1 MGLIVVLLIAVIAYF
16 FIIKTKK
23 PSITVS
29 LINDIKPEIQVTS
42 EIQTP
47 NQNNKA
53 YELESVG
60 LYYFPVESTP
70 RKINVQL
77 KMHYVN
83 THGDKTER
91 VIDVKAFYRG
101 ENGCLFEGFDYLR
114 NSYRKL
120 SSKCVKEA
128 IDTETGETL
137 DDVFAFFEK
146 KYQGSPD
153 YLYDYIF
160 DKHGSEI
167 YIFIYLA
174 AADGAV
180 RAPERRVIAN
190 YCIEQEGFNT
200 LNLEK
205 FEELLK
211 NIYRP
216 SKYDFHQ
223 YTRKTEFNPKMW
235 DVANEIV
242 NTNTQPHSEQT
253 RALEYILKQWKPKI
267 FTVKGT

>member
-1 MGLIVVLLIAVIAYF
+1 MWLISILLIAAIAYF
-16 FIIKTKK
+16 FIIKANK
-23 PSITVS
+23 PSTTAS

-42 EIQTP
+42 EIQIPT
-47 NQNNKA
+47 QNNKA
-53 YELESVG
+53 EELESTE

-70 RKINVQL
+70 RKINAQV
-77 KMHYVN
+77 KMHYVSS
-83 THGDKTER
+83 HGDETER
-91 VIDVKAFYRG
+91 VMDVKAFYRG

-114 NSYRKL
+114 KSYRKL

-128 IDTETGETL
+128 IDTETGETFN
-137 DDVFAFFEK
+137 DIFAFFEK
-146 KYQGSPD
+146 KYQGSSN

-160 DKHGSEI
+160 DKHGGEI

-180 RAPERRVIAN
+180 RAPERRIIAN
-190 YCIEQEGFNT
+190 YCIEQEEFKT

-223 YTRKTEFNPKMW
+223 YTRKTEFSPKMW
-235 DVANEIV
+235 AVANEIV
-242 NTNTQPHSEQT
+242 NTNIKPHSEQT
-253 RALEYILKQWKPKI
+253 RALEYIFKQWKPTI
-267 FTVKGT
+267 SAAKGA